1 MEQIFDV
8 TPTVKEEKV
17 SLPVVSAK
25 YNEADIKQDLNDA
38 YQQSKENL
46 QGIIDQGKDA
56 MEEILNIAK
65 AGQHPRAFEVYSGLL
80 KNMTEAND
88 RLLKIQKEMR
98 EMEGIKKETNNRLKL
113 AENYINR
120 TFYGENVDQF
130 QENNPTFS
138 KLVRRLMGGA
148 SMAFYSLN
156 PVSTI
161 KNKGG
166 MTFQRLIFA
175 A

>member
-1 MEQIFDV
+1 MNNLNKNLSEVFDV
-8 TPTVKEEKV
+8 TPIPEEKKV

-98 EMEGIKKETNNRLKL
+98 EMEGIKKETNNTNIDKAIFVGSTSEL
-113 AENYINR
+113 
-120 TFYGENVDQF
+120 
-130 QENNPTFS
+130 S
-138 KLVRRLMGGA
+138 KLLKNNA
-148 SMAFYSLN
+148 S
-156 PVSTI
+156 
-161 KNKGG
+161 KE
-166 MTFQRLIFA
+166 
-175 A
+175 